1 MNKTSILAI
10 IVIII
15 IVAIGA
21 AFAAMHHGPTSATS
35 SPASTAASHTSTS
48 SSATTQLAGVRI
60 YGSGATFPAAQYD
73 VWFSEFRKETG
84 IDVEYRP
91 VGSGR
96 GVQDFIQG
104 LVDFA
109 GSDPPL
115 PHNIWLRAKEKY
127 GGVLQAPTIA
137 GAIVVVYNI
146 PGVKVHLN
154 LTGDVLAKI
163 YMGEIRY
170 WDDPAIQKLNPGVK
184 LPHKEIVPVYR
195 SDSSGTTQYFTYYL
209 TLSNK
214 EWAEKYGYG
223 KVWKVQGV
231 GIGAT
236 GNPGVA
242 AAVKNTP
249 YSIGYVEY
257 AYALRYNLSIAA
269 LAPPGRSDIFLLPSV
284 ESIQKTLA
292 KVAEKLPSPD
302 ADWSNTFGL
311 SIKAASEVGGYP
323 LTAYTHIV
331 LRKKYNDPKK
341 CEALK
346 MLLEWIYKA
355 NIEKKYIVKG
365 YVPLP
370 KPMAEKLLEAAK
382 LLCKP

>member
-1 MNKTSILAI
+1 M
-10 IVIII
+10 VI
-15 IVAIGA
+15 IVAIVAAIAALSPHGA
-21 AFAAMHHGPTSATS
+21 PQTASPITATPGSKTTATS
-35 SPASTAASHTSTS
+35 PE
-48 SSATTQLAGVRI
+48 LKGVRL

-73 VWFSEFRKETG
+73 VWFSDFKKETG
-84 IDVEYRP
+84 IDIEYRP

-96 GVQDFIQG
+96 GIQDFIQG

-115 PHNIWLRAKEKY
+115 PHSIWVKAKSKY

-137 GAIVVVYNI
+137 GAVVVVYNL
-146 PGVKVHLN
+146 PGINAHLN
-154 LTGDVLAKI
+154 LTGDVIAKI

-170 WDDPAIQKLNPGVK
+170 WDNPAIQRLNPGVK
-184 LPHKEIVPVYR
+184 LPHKEIIPVYR

-209 TLSNK
+209 TLSCK
-214 EWAEKYGYG
+214 EWAEKYGYS

-231 GIGAT
+231 GIGAA
-236 GNPGVA
+236 GNQGVA

-257 AYALRYNLSIAA
+257 AYALQYKLPIAA
-269 LAPPGRSDIFLLPSV
+269 LAPPGVQGKFLLPTI
-284 ESIQKTLA
+284 ESIQRTLA
-292 KVAEKLPSPD
+292 KVAEELPSPD

-311 SIKAASEVGGYP
+311 SVKLASEAGGYP
-323 LTAYTHIV
+323 LTAYSHII
-331 LRKKYNDPKK
+331 LRKKYDNPKK

-346 MLLEWIYKA
+346 KLLEWLYRA
-355 NIEKKYIVKG
+355 NVERIDIVKG

-370 KPMAEKLLEAAK
+370 KPMAEKLLEAANM
-382 LLCKP
+382 LCSS